1 MFNKLNYSYKFFYFT
16 LLLVLVF
23 FTVYKVAIS
32 DSVKLY
38 SENERLK
45 KELSK
50 IEQTD
55 SLIKVLERQQ
65 NNLKRK
71 SYSNGNFQEYLLK
84 TIANLTKKHKTNII
98 KIPQTHYYLH
108 QNLKIETY
116 RFTLEGNFK
125 NLTYFIN
132 DLNNEI
138 YPATINSIN
147 YQRIDDY
154 SKNKKKLQVAL
165 IIQIYKPKSHE
176 TFNENNIN

>member
-65 NNLKRK
+65 NNLKR
-71 SYSNGNFQEYLLK
+71 
-84 TIANLTKKHKTNII
+84 
-98 KIPQTHYYLH
+98 
-108 QNLKIETY
+108 Y
-116 RFTLEGNFK
+116 RAWAK
-125 NLTYFIN
+125 M
-132 DLNNEI
+132 
-138 YPATINSIN
+138 ATDRSGGSA
-147 YQRIDDY
+147 RH
-154 SKNKKKLQVAL
+154 
-165 IIQIYKPKSHE
+165 PP
-176 TFNENNIN
+176 